1 MTIENQVQDQAQN
14 QVEGAETQVESQ
26 AQAASTDT
34 AERQAAIE
42 VARAQ
47 IAKFG
52 LTAQD
57 LGLRKLRKV
66 SAKRPPVPVKYR
78 DEDGNVWSG
87 RGKMATWMRVALE
100 NGRTKE
106 DFLVA

>member
-1 MTIENQVQDQAQN
+1 MTIETQDQTQETQVQAAQT
-14 QVEGAETQVESQ
+14 EGAEQVATGQ
-26 AQAASTDT
+26 DNG
-34 AERQAAIE
+34 AERQAAIDM
-42 VARAQ
+42 AREQ

-57 LGLRKLRKV
+57 LGLRKPRKV